1 MATSK
6 LKFVRETNMF
16 GTTITLANTSGTYKE
31 ILTEGFNP
39 ADPLAGLDTKIKT
52 GHLFR
57 SPGIKKD
64 DWAPTFNS
72 LYNCNGKFNLTA
84 ELSDT
89 DGKQV
94 VTAWVRF
101 AEPDDAAL
109 FAWSSVEI
117 WQKWS
122 DALEDAHKQ
131 EAKVGK
137 KTNVFVDK
145 DGKLKATV
153 TVTSLGN

>member
-16 GTTITLANTSGTYKE
+16 GTTITLATASGSYKE
-31 ILTEGFNP
+31 TLVEGFSP
-39 ADPLAGLDTKIKT
+39 ADPLASIDNKIKT

-57 SPGIKKD
+57 SPGIKTE
-64 DWAPTFNS
+64 DWASTLNS

-84 ELSDT
+84 ELSDK
-89 DGKQV
+89 DGRQV

-109 FAWSSVEI
+109 FAWSSVDI

-122 DALEDAHKQ
+122 DALEDAHRQ
-131 EAKVGK
+131 ESKAGK

-153 TVTSLGN
+153 TVTSLGD